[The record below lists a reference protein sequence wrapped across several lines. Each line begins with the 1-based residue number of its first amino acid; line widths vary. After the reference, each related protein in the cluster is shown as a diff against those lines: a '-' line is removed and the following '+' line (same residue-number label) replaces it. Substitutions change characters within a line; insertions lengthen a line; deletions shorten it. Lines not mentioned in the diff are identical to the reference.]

1 MMLCFESKENDFK
14 LKTVTGSQCSWWRMA
29 VMRCQGLVRVRT
41 LAAEFCTY
49 CSLLSNFAETP
60 KRRGIAVVYS
70 GGYEGG
76 DMKRVESIMTTRF
89 LSSEVV
95 VVKIM
100 RMDK

>member
-1 MMLCFESKENDFK
+1 MERKVRVGRYGGQEVRKIGRCKMMLCFESKENDFK

-60 KRRGIAVVYS
+60 KRRA
-70 GGYEGG
+70 
-76 DMKRVESIMTTRF
+76 
-89 LSSEVV
+89 LQ
-95 VVKIM
+95 
-100 RMDK
+100 